1 VAAGI
6 TLLPGGVNKVYFSHG
21 TGVLGQ
27 MFMTDNTVGGVGI
40 VPAAKG
46 YAVSQHRTVGGYN
59 TAEAI
64 LDAADNME
72 FGDIM
77 LLEAQEYNPVS
88 GQYFWPVEV
97 ADANYDAIKIAVGR
111 GIIVVQA
118 GCNGAN
124 DLDAYI
130 NPSGKRVFDRSSPDF
145 RDSGSIMVREN
156 SATQVT

>member
-145 RDSGSIMVREN
+145 RDSGSIMVRQN